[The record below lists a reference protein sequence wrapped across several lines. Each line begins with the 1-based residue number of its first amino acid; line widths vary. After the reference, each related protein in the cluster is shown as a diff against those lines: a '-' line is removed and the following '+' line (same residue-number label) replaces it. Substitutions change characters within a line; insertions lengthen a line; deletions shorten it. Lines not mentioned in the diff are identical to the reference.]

1 MAARPLVHEGLDERE
16 DAGVKVGG
24 GEVEVEVAVADVA
37 VPDTTDH
44 LRLIIPELNIY

>member
-37 VPDTTDH
+37 VTDAPDH
-44 LRLIIPELNIY
+44 LRLNRG